1 MKSNIFKIGKR
12 EVIIIAIAL
21 VVGISL
27 GSIFFGTSSNEV
39 SEGHNHSE
47 TENVEETIWT
57 CSMHPQIKMD
67 KPGDCPICGM
77 DLIPLQNNDVVE
89 EADPNEIQMTESAM
103 KLAEVQTYIVEKGAP
118 EKSIHLLGKVK
129 PDERNIATLTARFGG
144 RIEKLYVN
152 YTGQDVKKGQKLAS
166 IYSPELNTAQQ
177 ELLDAA
183 KYKDD
188 NPSFYKATRNK
199 LKLWE
204 LTDNQIDDIEQSDEP
219 SIYFDILSPISGT
232 ITRRDVAIGNYVKEG
247 NPLFEVIDLKKVWI
261 MFDAYESD
269 LPWISMGDQ
278 IDFTLQSMPG
288 MKHSAKVSYIDPFIN
303 ANTRVAQ
310 VRVEMNNPKMNFKP
324 EMFVN
329 GILKSNNAENT
340 EELLIPKTSILW
352 TGKRAV
358 VYVRVPNRETPAFI
372 YREITLGAETGNF
385 YVVAEGLHEGEEIAS
400 NGVFKIDASAQL
412 LGKPSM
418 MNPDGGDSGAGRMP
432 GMDMSGSDK
441 NSSESKMTD
450 EEMDAMDNDKNTNSS
465 QYDKIDDNFKTQL
478 GIFVS
483 AYLKMKDAFV
493 ATDEKQVEVEAEK
506 ALSALDKIDMALL
519 KGDAHID
526 WMKLQ
531 EPIKNNLKGI
541 IGMKGIEM
549 KRSHF
554 SIVSNKITEAVETF
568 GIQTDK
574 TVYLEFCPMAFDDKG
589 AYWISENK
597 EIQNPYFGDVMM
609 RCGEVVRVV
618 SEGDDK

>member
-1 MKSNIFKIGKR
+1 MKTNIFKIGKR
-12 EVIIIAIAL
+12 EIVIIAITL
-21 VVGISL
+21 VIGISL
-27 GSIFFGTSSNEV
+27 GSLFFGSSS
-39 SEGHNHSE
+39 SENREEHIHSE
-47 TENVEETIWT
+47 TEQVDATIWT

-77 DLIPLQNNDVVE
+77 DLIPLKTNENIE
-89 EADPNEIQMTESAM
+89 EADPNEIQMTQSAI
-103 KLAEVQTYIVEKGAP
+103 KLAEVQTFIVEEGAP

-152 YTGQDVKKGQKLAS
+152 YTGQNVKKGQKLAS

-204 LTDNQIDDIEQSDEP
+204 LTDTQIDAIEQSDEP

-232 ITRRDVAIGNYVKEG
+232 ITRRDVAIGDYVKEG
-247 NPLFEVIDLKKVWI
+247 NPLFEVIDLSRVWI

-269 LPWISMGDQ
+269 LPWINMGDKVS
-278 IDFTLQSMPG
+278 FTLQSLPG
-288 MKHSAKVSYIDPFIN
+288 KTYNAKVSYIDPFIN
-303 ANTRVAQ
+303 AKTRVAQ
-310 VRVEMNNPKMNFKP
+310 VRVEMQNSNLKFKP

-329 GILKSNNAENT
+329 GILQSKVASSSEQ
-340 EELLIPKTSILW
+340 LLIPKTSILW
-352 TGKRAV
+352 TGKRAI
-358 VYVRVPNRETPAFI
+358 VYVKVPNRETPSFI
-372 YREITLGAETGNF
+372 YREITLGAEAGSF
-385 YVVAEGLHEGEEIAS
+385 YVVASGLEEGEEIAS

-418 MNPDGGDSGAGRMP
+418 MNPDGGKVSTGHNHG
-432 GMDMSGSDK
+432 GK
-441 NSSESKMTD
+441 KMTD
-450 EEMDAMDNDKNTNSS
+450 EEMENMDNNEKTDISISGKVDEEFKN
-465 QYDKIDDNFKTQL
+465 QL
-478 GIFVS
+478 GEFVN

-493 ATDEKQVEVEAEK
+493 ATDEKQVESEATK
-506 ALSALDKIDMALL
+506 LLAALDKIDMKLL
-519 KGDAHID
+519 KGDAHNE

-531 EPIKNNLKGI
+531 KPIKENLNGI
-541 IGMKGIEM
+541 ISMKGIEM

-554 SIVSNKITEAVETF
+554 SIVSNKITEAIEKF
-568 GIQTDK
+568 GINTDSPI
-574 TVYLEFCPMAFDDKG
+574 YLEFCPMAFDNKG
-589 AYWISENK
+589 AFWISADK
-597 EIQNPYFGDVMM
+597 KIKNPYFGDKMM
-609 RCGEVVRVV
+609 TCGEVKKVFN
-618 SEGDDK
+618 KK